1 MPLEPPSRSIIVVV
15 DASAL
20 PEADAAVVET
30 LMRLQLHAQ
39 RHGASIRLDNAP
51 RALVDLLV
59 LCGLSDV
66 VPAEPASVVR
76 SGVEVEREIE
86 EREERRVDEEV
97 DRRDPP
103 G

>member
-1 MPLEPPSRSIIVVV
+1 LT
-15 DASAL
+15 
-20 PEADAAVVET
+20 EADPVIVET

-66 VPAEPASVVR
+66 LPATSTVG
-76 SGVEVEREIE
+76 SGVEMQRKIE
-86 EREERRVDEEV
+86 EREEGSVDEEV

-103 G
+103 A

>member
-1 MPLEPPSRSIIVVV
+1 VPLQPPPRSIVVI

-20 PEADAAVVET
+20 TEADAAVVET

-59 LCGLSDV
+59 LCGLSEVLPV
-66 VPAEPASVVR
+66 VPMSGVG
-76 SGVEVEREIE
+76 SGVEVQRKIE
-86 EREERRVDEEV
+86 EWEEGRVDEEV
-97 DRRDPP
+97 DRGDPP
-103 G
+103 A

>member
-1 MPLEPPSRSIIVVV
+1 MI

-20 PEADAAVVET
+20 TEADPVIIET

-66 VPAEPASVVR
+66 LPVTPMSKVG
-76 SGVEVEREIE
+76 SGVEMQGKIE
-86 EREERRVDEEV
+86 EREQGSIDEEV

-103 G
+103 A

>member
-1 MPLEPPSRSIIVVV
+1 MRPPPRSILVV

-20 PEADAAVVET
+20 TEADAAVVET
-30 LMRLQLHAQ
+30 LMRLQLYAQ

-66 VPAEPASVVR
+66 LPVDAI
-76 SGVEVEREIE
+76 SGVEMDRKVEEPK
-86 EREERRVDEEV
+86 ERSIDEEV

-103 G
+103 A

>member
-1 MPLEPPSRSIIVVV
+1 VQLQPPSRSVVV
-15 DASAL
+15 IDASGL
-20 PEADAAVVET
+20 TEADAAVVET
-30 LMRLQLHAQ
+30 LVRLQLDAQ
-39 RHGASIRLDNAP
+39 RHGASIRLENAP

-59 LCGLSDV
+59 LCGLSEV
-66 VPAEPASVVR
+66 LSVEPFCAVG
-76 SGVEVEREIE
+76 SGVEMHGKIE